1 MNLSHPFSQAPAFG
15 ETVPVASGVLWL
27 RMPLP
32 FALDHVNLWLI
43 EDGEGWALVDT
54 GIGDDR
60 TRSLWEQ
67 VFAGPMGGRKLT
79 RLIATHYH
87 PDHMGLAAWLGQRFG
102 VPLETPREEWLTG
115 REIWLDVGEEAEERA
130 LRFYRA
136 AGTSEDFAATVAK
149 RVGHYRHVVAGVPSS
164 FKALEEGQELRIG
177 GRIWR
182 VMTGRGHSPSMACLM
197 CDELGLLISGDQILP
212 TITPNVSILVME
224 PDDDPLA
231 RFLSSLKSF
240 KALPADTLILPSHRL
255 PFNGVHER
263 IDTLLRHHEERLEA
277 ALNAAGSAGVAAND
291 MLEVL
296 FARKLDNHQIF
307 FALGETLAHL
317 NHLIG
322 RGLMVRE
329 RDRAGVDRYRRL

>member
-1 MNLSHPFSQAPAFG
+1 MTLSHPFDQAPAFG
-15 ETVPVASGVLWL
+15 ETVPVAPGVLWL

-60 TRSLWEQ
+60 TRALWEQ

-87 PDHMGLAAWLGQRFG
+87 PDHMGLAAWLGRRFG

-115 REIWLDVGEEAEERA
+115 RTIWLDVGEEAGERA
-130 LRFYRA
+130 ARFYRA
-136 AGTSEDFAATVAK
+136 AGTSEDFAAEVAK
-149 RVGHYRHVVAGVPSS
+149 RVHHYRNIVDGIPSS
-164 FKALEEGQELRIG
+164 FKALEEGQDIKIG
-177 GRIWR
+177 GRNWR
-182 VMTGRGHSPSMACLM
+182 VMIGRGHSPSMACLV

-212 TITPNVSILVME
+212 TITPNVSILAIE

-231 RFLSSLKSF
+231 RFLSSLESF
-240 KALPADTLILPSHRL
+240 KALPADTLVLPSHRT
-255 PFNGVHER
+255 PFRGLHER
-263 IDTLLRHHEERLEA
+263 IDALRHHHEERLEA
-277 ALNAAGSAGVAAND
+277 ALEAARDSVAASD
-291 MLEVL
+291 MLGVL

-322 RGLMVRE
+322 RGLMTRE
-329 RDRAGVDRYRRL
+329 RGPDGVNRYRRL